1 MRNIV
6 RRIFEVRDCLRTP
19 VRKAPMAVLSV
30 LALAAPF
37 AVADEAFPQ
46 KPITLVV
53 SYPPGGSVDLTARV
67 LQQPLAKELG
77 QPIVV
82 ENKGGAG
89 GTIATAY
96 VAKAKPDGYTL
107 LMTLSSHTI
116 NPWLYERL
124 PFDTRRDFAA
134 VSLVASTPQVLV
146 AHPSFPASSLAE
158 LIARKDGAALPY
170 GSAGVGSPA
179 HVAGE
184 LLKLRTGLAFT
195 HIPYRGGGP
204 ATIAVLGNEIPL
216 LWVSLPA
223 ITQHVKSGKLKALA
237 VSTTERSPTLP
248 DVPSVSESVAGF
260 RVDAWNAIFA
270 PAGTPPLVLKRIE
283 QAVIAVTHQPE
294 VRKAL
299 LEQGAVAVGSS
310 AAELER
316 TVTSEMELWQGVT
329 RAAGMK
335 AE

>member
-1 MRNIV
+1 MPHTV
-6 RRIFEVRDCLRTP
+6 RRIFEVLDFLPRLART
-19 VRKAPMAVLSV
+19 ATMAVLSI
-30 LALAAPF
+30 LALAAPL
-37 AVADEAFPQ
+37 AVADEPFPQ
-46 KPITLVV
+46 KPITLMV

-67 LQQPLAKELG
+67 LQGPLAKELG

-146 AHPSFPASSLAE
+146 AHPSFPASNLAE
-158 LIARKDGAALPY
+158 LIARKEGPALPY

-184 LLKLRTGLAFT
+184 LLKMKTGLPFT

-248 DVPSVSESVAGF
+248 DVPSVSESVGGF

-270 PAGTPPLVLKRIE
+270 PAGTPPQVLKRIE

-316 TVTSEMELWQGVT
+316 VVASEMELWQGVT

>member
-1 MRNIV
+1 MRDIV
-6 RRIFEVRDCLRTP
+6 RRIFEVRDFLPRLART
-19 VRKAPMAVLSV
+19 APLAVLSI
-30 LALAAPF
+30 LALAAPL
-37 AVADEAFPQ
+37 AVADEPFPQ

-67 LQQPLAKELG
+67 LQGPLAKELG
-77 QPIVV
+77 QPVV
-82 ENKGGAG
+82 VDNKGGAG

-124 PFDTRRDFAA
+124 PFDTRKDFAA

-146 AHPSFPASSLAE
+146 AHPSFSASNLAE
-158 LIARKDGAALPY
+158 LLARKDGAALPY

-184 LLKLRTGLAFT
+184 LLKMKTGVPFT

-223 ITQHVKSGKLKALA
+223 IAQHVKSGKLKALA

-248 DVPSVSESVAGF
+248 GVPSASESVAGF

-270 PAGTPPLVLKRIE
+270 PAGTPSQVLRRIE
-283 QAVIAVTHQPE
+283 QAVIAVTRQPE
-294 VRKAL
+294 VKKAL

-316 TVTSEMELWQGVT
+316 IVASEIELWQGVT

>member
-1 MRNIV
+1 M
-6 RRIFEVRDCLRTP
+6 
-19 VRKAPMAVLSV
+19 
-30 LALAAPF
+30 
-37 AVADEAFPQ
+37 
-46 KPITLVV
+46 TLIV
-53 SYPPGGSVDLTARV
+53 SYPPGGSVDMTARI
-67 LQQPLAKELG
+67 LQGPLAKELG
-77 QPIVV
+77 QSIVV

-89 GTIATAY
+89 GSIATAF

-116 NPWLYERL
+116 NPWLYDKL
-124 PFDTRRDFAA
+124 PFDTRKDFAA

-146 AHPSFPASSLAE
+146 AHPSFPAASLAE
-158 LIARKDGAALPY
+158 LMASKGAGALPY

-184 LLKLRTGLAFT
+184 LFRMKTGLPFT
-195 HIPYRGGGP
+195 HVPYRGGGP
-204 ATIAVLGNEIPL
+204 ATVAVLGNEIPL

-223 ITQHVKSGKLKALA
+223 ITQQVKLGKLKALA
-237 VSTTERSPTLP
+237 VSTTERSPALP
-248 DVPSVSESVAGF
+248 EVPAVAESLPGF

-270 PAGTPPLVLKRIE
+270 PAGTPPQVLKRLE
-283 QAVIAVTHQPE
+283 QAVMAVTRQPE
-294 VRKAL
+294 VKKVL
-299 LEQGAVAVGSS
+299 LEQGAVAVGST

-316 TVTSEMELWQGVT
+316 IVASEIEQWQGVT